1 MEENPTPAVA
11 LITDFLGDKQRAA
24 GDRRR
29 MARASGAGMGT
40 RRVGVA
46 REDIAVCRSV
56 ASGRRDD
63 E

>member
-11 LITDFLGDKQRAA
+11 LITDFLGDKQRVA
-24 GDRRR
+24 GDRR

-46 REDIAVCRSV
+46 REDIAVFGSV

>member
-1 MEENPTPAVA
+1 MRLE
-11 LITDFLGDKQRAA
+11 QHRRARA
-24 GDRRR
+24 RSQ
-29 MARASGAGMGT
+29 RASGTSMGT
-40 RRVGVA
+40 GRVGVA